1 MNMWP
6 IKDVDYEY
14 RTRYL
19 NTSKSLIG
27 DAAVNT
33 DVKTITSN
41 KSSGTKKVEVHVP
54 VFDVRFS
61 KELSIPE
68 PIRVIS
74 NPPHTI
80 VFFNDGTK
88 QVVKCSE
95 NDEYSLYGGFVNAI
109 AIKLYKTNSHL
120 KKSVDRMTVKQ
131 KPKRN
136 KKDHKDGK

>member
-1 MNMWP
+1 MNALVS
-6 IKDVDYEY
+6 KTE
-14 RTRYL
+14 L
-19 NTSKSLIG
+19 NKMSQPMIYFK
-27 DAAVNT
+27 N
-33 DVKTITSN
+33 
-41 KSSGTKKVEVHVP
+41 SSKVEVRVP
-54 VFDVRFS
+54 VFDVKFS
-61 KELSIPE
+61 KKLSIPE

-120 KKSVDRMTVKQ
+120 KKSVDGMTVKQ
-131 KPKRN
+131 KPKRD